1 LPILQKVIVAT
12 PTQVVWGDTLQDGLN
27 QIYAGGG
34 STGTGSSQSPG
45 ASASGSPGASPGAST
60 TSPPSAAPS
69 SAGTPSALPSVS
81 LNGTTQELVAEAEYY
96 FEAAQAAARNGDWA
110 TYGTDMQIV
119 QEILAK
125 LQQQVGT
132 PAPSGT

>member
-1 LPILQKVIVAT
+1 
-12 PTQVVWGDTLQDGLN
+12 
-27 QIYAGGG
+27 
-34 STGTGSSQSPG
+34 
-45 ASASGSPGASPGAST
+45 
-60 TSPPSAAPS
+60 
-69 SAGTPSALPSVS
+69 VS
-81 LNGTTQELVAEAEYY
+81 LTGTTQQLVAEADYY
-96 FEAAQAAARNGDWA
+96 FEAAQEAARNGDWA